1 MNPESTS
8 ATPAVTDAADQTDS
22 QAQAT
27 KTFTQDEV
35 NAILAKT
42 KSQLERKF
50 SGRYEELGDP
60 DELREIVKSYRQQQQ
75 DLEVKKGNFEKVL
88 QDLASKKD
96 DEIRKR
102 DKIIEEFRVNSPI
115 LDAAARYRSVNPEQV
130 KQLVRGH
137 VRLNGEGEVEVLD
150 KNGQVR
156 YDDSGRA
163 LSVDALVQEFLQ
175 ANPHFVQPTPTT
187 SATKSNTG
195 KGIDA
200 MDVTKLDMRNPEDR
214 ARYREFR
221 KIAG

>member
-8 ATPAVTDAADQTDS
+8 VETAVTDAANTDS
-22 QAQAT
+22 QAQTT

-50 SGRYEELGDP
+50 ASRFEDLGDP
-60 DELREIVKSYRQQQQ
+60 EELREIVKNHRQHQQ

-102 DKIIEEFRVNSPI
+102 DMIIEEFRVNSPI
-115 LDAAARYRSVNPEQV
+115 IDAAARYRSVNPEQV
-130 KQLVRGH
+130 KQLVRNQ

-150 KNGQVR
+150 RNGQIR

-163 LSVDALVQEFLQ
+163 LTVDALVQEFLQ

-195 KGIDA
+195 KGVDA
-200 MDVTKLDMRNPEDR
+200 LDVSKLDMRNPEDR

>member
-8 ATPAVTDAADQTDS
+8 VDTAVTDTANTDS
-22 QAQAT
+22 QAQT
-27 KTFTQDEV
+27 SKTFTQDEV

-50 SGRYEELGDP
+50 SSKFEELGDP
-60 DELREIVKSYRQQQQ
+60 DELREIVKTYRQQQQ

-102 DKIIEEFRVNSPI
+102 DMIIEEFRVNSPI

-130 KQLVRGH
+130 KQLVRNQ

-163 LSVDALVQEFLQ
+163 LTVDALVQEFLQ
-175 ANPHFVQPTPTT
+175 SNPHFVQPTPTT
-187 SATKSNTG
+187 SATRSNTG
-195 KGIDA
+195 KGVDA
-200 MDVTKLDMRNPEDR
+200 LDVSKLDMRNPEDR

>member
-50 SGRYEELGDP
+50 STRYEELGDP

-102 DKIIEEFRVNSPI
+102 DMIIEEFRVNSPI

-130 KQLVRGH
+130 KQLIRNQ
-137 VRLNGEGEVEVLD
+137 VRLNSEGEVEVLD

-163 LSVDALVQEFLQ
+163 LTVDAMVQEFLQ